1 MKTSQNMGSGLIVTR
16 VEALGFRSLR
26 YVSQRLGPFHVLVGP
41 NASGKSA
48 FLDVLAFLGDL
59 QRVDLKH
66 AIMGH
71 QPLAVPV
78 RATDPQHLAW
88 MRRGTSFELAM
99 ETAVPAALREHL
111 KNGAARVCR
120 YEVAVDVSE
129 PYRIVR
135 ENLWLKP
142 DKDTGTERMR
152 SEFPDPPEPPEE
164 VVVDTE
170 KRAPKYWRRVVFR
183 ESDPERVTFHPE
195 TSGRS
200 FQFRVPTGQSALNS
214 LPPDEELF
222 PVAARFK
229 QMLTAGIQ
237 RIALSSEALRRPSP
251 PSQSDTY
258 LPDGSNLPYLV
269 NKVAKRHNMYVDWTM
284 HVREALPDVVRIV
297 PRIRSEDGHRYLM
310 FHYRNG
316 LEAPSWLVSDGTL
329 RFLALT
335 LLAYL
340 PDPTGPYLIEEPE
353 NGIHPLNVET
363 VLQSLSSVYDAQ
375 VLLATH
381 SPAIVRLAS
390 IEQMLCFARDED
402 RGTDVVAGPVH
413 PLLRDRQGV
422 MDLGALL
429 ASGALD

>member
-16 VEALGFRSLR
+16 IEALGFRSLR

-88 MRRGTSFELAM
+88 MRRGTSFELAV

-229 QMLTAGIQ
+229 QI
-237 RIALSSEALRRPSP
+237 
-251 PSQSDTY
+251 
-258 LPDGSNLPYLV
+258 
-269 NKVAKRHNMYVDWTM
+269 
-284 HVREALPDVVRIV
+284 
-297 PRIRSEDGHRYLM
+297 
-310 FHYRNG
+310 
-316 LEAPSWLVSDGTL
+316 
-329 RFLALT
+329 
-335 LLAYL
+335 
-340 PDPTGPYLIEEPE
+340 
-353 NGIHPLNVET
+353 
-363 VLQSLSSVYDAQ
+363 
-375 VLLATH
+375 
-381 SPAIVRLAS
+381 
-390 IEQMLCFARDED
+390 
-402 RGTDVVAGPVH
+402 
-413 PLLRDRQGV
+413 
-422 MDLGALL
+422 
-429 ASGALD
+429 